1 MSTWSLRL
9 FPRRNRVRW
18 QALTDE
24 ELYLTMKGKTMLH
37 LRRISIALLLGGS
50 VLGAILVGA
59 VTHTFAAGNAS
70 NASVITGVAFTGT
83 SDQPGPTVTVTGHGN
98 PFGHNPPTG
107 HDNST
112 TNCGPYKN
120 NGDDYGTTFNFLD
133 KTRVW
138 QASSGIPPAGNCIG
152 IIVLSW
158 KPNEVVFKFGSAYGS
173 FDDWFAREGDRFHLT
188 MKGAVFTGT
197 VYYT

>member
-70 NASVITGVAFTGT
+70 VITGVAFIGT
-83 SDQPGPTVTVTGHGN
+83 SDQPGPTVTVTGLGN
-98 PFGHNPPTG
+98 PLGHNPPTG

-112 TNCGPYKN
+112 T
-120 NGDDYGTTFNFLD
+120 
-133 KTRVW
+133 
-138 QASSGIPPAGNCIG
+138 
-152 IIVLSW
+152 
-158 KPNEVVFKFGSAYGS
+158 
-173 FDDWFAREGDRFHLT
+173 
-188 MKGAVFTGT
+188 
-197 VYYT
+197 

>member
-24 ELYLTMKGKTMLH
+24 ELYLTMKGKTILH

-50 VLGAILVGA
+50 ALGAILVGA

-70 NASVITGVAFTGT
+70 NASVITGVVFTGT
-83 SDQPGPTVTVTGHGN
+83 SDQPGPTVTVTGHSN

-112 TNCGPYKN
+112 TNCGP
-120 NGDDYGTTFNFLD
+120 T
-133 KTRVW
+133 KTMVMIMAQRSISSTKEGFGRLVPVYLPLETASGSLCCHGSQTRW
-138 QASSGIPPAGNCIG
+138 SSSSGAPTGPLTTGLPGRAT
-152 IIVLSW
+152 
-158 KPNEVVFKFGSAYGS
+158 GS
-173 FDDWFAREGDRFHLT
+173 T
-188 MKGAVFTGT
+188 
-197 VYYT
+197 

>member
-70 NASVITGVAFTGT
+70 NASVITGVAFTAPAI
-83 SDQPGPTVTVTGHGN
+83 SPGPRSLLRGTVTPLAITPRPGMTIA
-98 PFGHNPPTG
+98 PPTVAPTKTMVMIMAQRSIS
-107 HDNST
+107 ST
-112 TNCGPYKN
+112 KQGFGRLVPVYLPLETASGSLCCHGSQ
-120 NGDDYGTTFNFLD
+120 
-133 KTRVW
+133 TRW
-138 QASSGIPPAGNCIG
+138 SSSSGAPTGPLTTGLPGRAT
-152 IIVLSW
+152 
-158 KPNEVVFKFGSAYGS
+158 GS
-173 FDDWFAREGDRFHLT
+173 T
-188 MKGAVFTGT
+188 
-197 VYYT
+197 